1 MRSACSQ
8 EQRWSI
14 RASAWLLLL
23 VPLLLALTPPGQAQE
38 LTAGLHILDAA
49 VGEDEAVLYR
59 STARLTPVYRRGNT
73 HDSRE
78 QSRAS
83 WNLVRR
89 EKTRLHALDELL
101 LGHLESAISASTL
114 TLPVPSV
121 ERIRIGDSIE
131 VGEDGS
137 ELMRVAA
144 IDSVN
149 TTVTVTE
156 RRRAPGERYV
166 APKQWPEGTPVF
178 LHRRAMPEPLPGYM
192 VDSGVRPQYDNFRL
206 SWVGRDVPYLAINL
220 DFPGGDDELKD
231 WMNLLVYVRL
241 SRSDGQGTA
250 IEGILPLA
258 ADAEL
263 PSEIGGPGD
272 PYTIREQ
279 HLRLHLGM
287 PNRLD
292 SRPQGALIV
301 SHASDVMRDTV
312 LGNYSQRTFLHVMLD
327 WIYAEYGHD
336 LGRIYSTDD
345 RFNAEELEALA
356 GSPETVSEALVRSYQ
371 IDMDVAFLDGTDPRI
386 DTASFSILD
395 QPDDT
400 ESPEPSDDG
409 PATPFPGW
417 WKGSDSPNFIAPT
430 ALTAQFL
437 DVPSSHDGQTAF
449 TFELRFSEEFPLSYR
464 TLRDHALA
472 VAGGSVQKARR
483 LERDSDTPN
492 LRWEITVSPD
502 GSSEVT
508 IQLPGTTDCDVAGA
522 ICTKDGR
529 MLSSRLEATVG
540 GPS

>member
-1 MRSACSQ
+1 MER
-8 EQRWSI
+8 
-14 RASAWLLLL
+14 
-23 VPLLLALTPPGQAQE
+23 T
-38 LTAGLHILDAA
+38 
-49 VGEDEAVLYR
+49 
-59 STARLTPVYRRGNT
+59 
-73 HDSRE
+73 
-78 QSRAS
+78 RAS

-114 TLPVPSV
+114 TIPVPSV
-121 ERIRIGDSIE
+121 ERIRVGDSIE

-156 RRRAPGERYV
+156 RRRALGERYV
-166 APKQWPEGTPVF
+166 APKQWPDGTPVF
-178 LHRRAMPEPLPGYM
+178 LHRRAMPEPLPGHM
-192 VDSGVRPQYDNFRL
+192 VDSGVRPHYDNFRL

-220 DFPGGDDELKD
+220 NFPGGDDELKD
-231 WMNLLVYVRL
+231 WMDLLVYVRL

-263 PSEIGGPGD
+263 PSDIGGPGD

-312 LGNYSQRTFLHVMLD
+312 LGNYRQRTFLHVMLD
-327 WIYAEYGHD
+327 WMYAEYGHD

-345 RFNAEELEALA
+345 RFRAEELEALT
-356 GSPETVSEALVRSYQ
+356 GSPDTVSEALVRSYQ

-386 DTASFSILD
+386 DTGSFSILD
-395 QPDDT
+395 LSDDT
-400 ESPEPSDDG
+400 EAPEPDDG
-409 PATPFPGW
+409 APAAPSPGW
-417 WKGSDSPNFIAPT
+417 WLGSDSPNFIAPT
-430 ALTAQFL
+430 ALTAEFL
-437 DVPSSHDGQTAF
+437 DVPPSHDGQTAF
-449 TFELRFSEEFPLSYR
+449 TFELRFSEEFSLSYR
-464 TLRDHALA
+464 TLRDDAFV
-472 VAGGSVQKARR
+472 VAGGSVQRARR

-492 LRWEITVSPD
+492 IRWEITVSPN
-502 GSSEVT
+502 GSGEVT
-508 IQLPGTTDCDVAGA
+508 VLLPATTDCDAEGA

-529 MLSSRLEATVG
+529 VLSSRLEAAVG